1 MYLPIL
7 PELTVK
13 KWHSPP
19 MYADQFWVPV
29 RHQKKITAVGV
40 RYNLQIE
47 KIQIIKTKKNI
58 FGVTVPLKGFDIV
71 SGYPD
76 IL

>member
-1 MYLPIL
+1 M
-7 PELTVK
+7 
-13 KWHSPP
+13 
-19 MYADQFWVPV
+19 PV
-29 RHQKKITAVGV
+29 RHQKKVTAVGV

-47 KIQIIKTKKNI
+47 KIQIIKKKKNI